1 MAEDKLLDDTER
13 AFRCGYDDG
22 WSTGTAAMEA
32 DRAYSVDADWQ
43 RYRAADQHTLSQF
56 RYTELAHNALAEL
69 EPRLERYHAALE
81 DARDLLRQ
89 AVDSLEDLGHA
100 DVAQHYRTALGQT
113 DL

>member
-1 MAEDKLLDDTER
+1 MAER
-13 AFRCGYDDG
+13 DG
-22 WSTGTAAMEA
+22 HKWESLPAVAQWNNDLG
-32 DRAYSVDADWQ
+32 RG
-43 RYRAADQHTLSQF
+43 QHTLSQF

-113 DL
+113 GEATEPSPQTTT